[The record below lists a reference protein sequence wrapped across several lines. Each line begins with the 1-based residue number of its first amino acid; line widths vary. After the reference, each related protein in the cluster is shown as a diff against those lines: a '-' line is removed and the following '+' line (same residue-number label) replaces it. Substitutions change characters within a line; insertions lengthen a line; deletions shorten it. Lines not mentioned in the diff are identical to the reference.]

1 MSSSA
6 LIELQNVKITFD
18 GRKVLHWLNWK
29 MRTGEHWLIFGPN
42 GSGKTTLLRL
52 IRGYQ
57 WPDPGSIGKRIYNLD
72 EEVSESAIGL
82 ENKIAW
88 VSSEQQQ
95 RYQRNEWDLTG
106 RKIILTGFWDSDLLY
121 EKPTANQINRAR
133 QLIKQIKIQT
143 LAGKHYRQMSE
154 GEFRKIL
161 IARALVC
168 QPRILILDEFCS
180 GLDLHARHE
189 LLSFINRMSRLGTQ
203 IIMSAHRKSEVIS
216 SITHIAILENGSI
229 SRQGPSMEMIKSG
242 FNLKVTPRV
251 KKQVAVRASPEKKKS
266 GLRVLIRNADVYY
279 KEIKILNKIDWQI
292 KPGQNWA
299 VTGLNG
305 SGKSTLIKLIYGD
318 LSCALG
324 GEVSRFDEN
333 GLLTILEARPMIG
346 LVSSLLHISYQE
358 DITVERAVVSGFY
371 SSIGLLEQATIRQK
385 QGVQKILEKLNM
397 ESIAKTNMQHL
408 SFGQIRKV
416 LIARALV
423 IKPRLLL
430 LDEPMDGLDDSTR
443 EELINY
449 FSILSATGTNIIMV
463 SHHDEDIPAIIT
475 HRIRLKK
482 GCIVE
487 RG

>member
-1 MSSSA
+1 
-6 LIELQNVKITFD
+6 
-18 GRKVLHWLNWK
+18 
-29 MRTGEHWLIFGPN
+29 
-42 GSGKTTLLRL
+42 
-52 IRGYQ
+52 
-57 WPDPGSIGKRIYNLD
+57 
-72 EEVSESAIGL
+72 
-82 ENKIAW
+82 
-88 VSSEQQQ
+88 
-95 RYQRNEWDLTG
+95 
-106 RKIILTGFWDSDLLY
+106 
-121 EKPTANQINRAR
+121 
-133 QLIKQIKIQT
+133 
-143 LAGKHYRQMSE
+143 
-154 GEFRKIL
+154 
-161 IARALVC
+161 
-168 QPRILILDEFCS
+168 
-180 GLDLHARHE
+180 
-189 LLSFINRMSRLGTQ
+189 
-203 IIMSAHRKSEVIS
+203 
-216 SITHIAILENGSI
+216 
-229 SRQGPSMEMIKSG
+229 
-242 FNLKVTPRV
+242 
-251 KKQVAVRASPEKKKS
+251 
-266 GLRVLIRNADVYY
+266 
-279 KEIKILNKIDWQI
+279 
-292 KPGQNWA
+292 
-299 VTGLNG
+299 
-305 SGKSTLIKLIYGD
+305 
-318 LSCALG
+318 
-324 GEVSRFDEN
+324 
-333 GLLTILEARPMIG
+333 MIG